1 MAKLGKTFSR
11 LVSTSQSFEKRA
23 EYIEVNLQFLIEE
36 SHVWCEESH
45 VWYEEMVWNNVSS
58 EQPQHP

>member
-11 LVSTSQSFEKRA
+11 LVSASQSFEKRA

-36 SHVWCEESH
+36 SNQGIVG
-45 VWYEEMVWNNVSS
+45 V
-58 EQPQHP
+58 EQREQ